1 MGKSKLGKMM
11 LLGAVVGGAL
21 SLFDRSTREVVK
33 RRVET
38 VTYYA
43 KNPDILQEN
52 IEREVTKWT
61 NVYNKFTR
69 EAEEIVE
76 QVSQLKDLTP
86 QVKSLVE
93 ETKEAFEETGDN
105 ERR

>member
-21 SLFDRSTREVVK
+21 SLFDRTTREIVK
-33 RRVET
+33 RRAET

-43 KNPDILQEN
+43 KNPDVLQQN
-52 IEREVTKWT
+52 IEQEVTKWT
-61 NVYNKFTR
+61 NVYNRFTR
-69 EAEEIVE
+69 EAEEIVD

-93 ETKEAFEETGDN
+93 ETKEAFEETVDN